1 MEETK
6 KTDAIVKD
14 DVKKD
19 DTTNAENQPKTY
31 TQDDFNKAVEEAVK
45 AKLDEARKNGFAEG
59 QRKASKNVNEGLKTE
74 NQDLM
79 NRLANLENELAM
91 QRHFQTLNNLN
102 VIEAK
107 KGDVLDLLRGKGLDF
122 NEENI
127 TKIVK
132 DHPEWITPK
141 ESKGIVEM
149 GQTGATSK
157 ESQEEM
163 DRKQMLATFREQLG
177 LDKKKK

>member
-1 MEETK
+1 MEDLK
-6 KTDAIVKD
+6 KTDANEKVENGG
-14 DVKKD
+14 
-19 DTTNAENQPKTY
+19 TTNEENQPKTY
-31 TQDDFNKAVEEAVK
+31 TEEEFNKAVEEQVK

-79 NRLANLENELAM
+79 NRLASLENELAM
-91 QRHFQTLNNLN
+91 QKHFQTLNNLN
-102 VIEAK
+102 VIESK
-107 KGDVLDLLRGKGLDF
+107 KTDVLDLLRGKGLDF

-127 TKIVK
+127 AKIVK

-141 ESKGIVEM
+141 EQKGIVEM
-149 GQTGATSK
+149 GQTGTTSK
-157 ESQEEM
+157 ESQEEI
-163 DRKQMLATFREQLG
+163 DRKRMLETFRGQLG

>member
-6 KTDAIVKD
+6 KTDAIVE

-19 DTTNAENQPKTY
+19 DTTNEESQSKTY
-31 TQDDFNKAVEEAVK
+31 TQDEFNKAVEEAVK
-45 AKLDEARKNGFAEG
+45 AKLDEARKNGIAEG

-74 NQDLM
+74 NQELM

-91 QRHFQTLNNLN
+91 QKHFQTLNNLN

-107 KGDVLDLLRGKGLDF
+107 KGDVLDLLRGKGLEF

-127 TKIVK
+127 TKIVN

-141 ESKGIVEM
+141 EQKGIVEM
-149 GQTGATSK
+149 GQTGNTSNQT
-157 ESQEEM
+157 QEEI
-163 DRKQMLATFREQLG
+163 DRKRMLADFRSTLG
-177 LDKKKK
+177 LDKNKK

>member
-1 MEETK
+1 MEELKNTN
-6 KTDAIVKD
+6 ANQEVKA
-14 DVKKD
+14 DVE
-19 DTTNAENQPKTY
+19 TTNEEKQPKPIY
-31 TQDDFNKAVEEAVK
+31 TQEDFDKAVEEQVK

-149 GQTGATSK
+149 GQTGNTTK

>member
-1 MEETK
+1 MEDLK
-6 KTDAIVKD
+6 KTDANEKVENGG
-14 DVKKD
+14 
-19 DTTNAENQPKTY
+19 TTNEENQPKTY
-31 TQDDFNKAVEEAVK
+31 TEEEFNKAVEEQVK

-79 NRLANLENELAM
+79 NRLASLENELAM
-91 QRHFQTLNNLN
+91 QKHFQTLNNLN
-102 VIEAK
+102 VIESK
-107 KGDVLDLLRGKGLDF
+107 KTDVLDLLRGKGLDF

-141 ESKGIVEM
+141 EQKGIVEM
-149 GQTGATSK
+149 GQTGTTSK
-157 ESQEEM
+157 ESQEEI
-163 DRKQMLATFREQLG
+163 DRKRMLETFRGQLG

>member
-1 MEETK
+1 MEDTK
-6 KTDAIVKD
+6 KTDAIVND
-14 DVKKD
+14 GVKND
-19 DTTNAENQPKTY
+19 GTTNAENQSKTY
-31 TQDDFNKAVEEAVK
+31 TEDDFNKAVEEAVK
-45 AKLDEARKNGFAEG
+45 VKLDEARKNGFAEG

-141 ESKGIVEM
+141 ENKGIVEM
-149 GQTGATSK
+149 GQTGNTSDK
-157 ESQEEM
+157 SQEEIE
-163 DRKQMLATFREQLG
+163 RQKMLADFRSTLG
-177 LDKKKK
+177 LDKNKK